1 MKTPSAPPRLA
12 RALVS
17 WLLRGE
23 MGEVVLGDLDEE
35 FARRLE
41 GGATPSRARRRYWRQ
56 ALASIVAGVSREPSE
71 CIDPLRLHT
80 PANAKGTLM
89 NLWLRDLRYAAR
101 LVRRQPAFSGA
112 AILTLAI
119 GIGATTAVF
128 TVVYGVLLRP
138 LPYRDPTR
146 VTLLFYGHQGEVSP
160 WLSPLD
166 FRDYAV
172 QSNVFASAAAIAPIT
187 ANVTGTGDPER
198 LQGARVS
205 WNYFNL
211 LGAPMVLG
219 HAFTEADVQG
229 DGNRAVLSYGLWRRR
244 FAGRQDVVNS
254 ITTFDGHDVTVVGV
268 ASPDVKFPA
277 TAEFWQPLIFTP
289 HDLAPEKRGAQWV
302 QVLAR
307 LKDGQSPQGATT
319 ALETLAAR
327 LALTFPETENN
338 ATLNVVPL
346 QERIVRGSRPTLFVL
361 LGAVTLVM
369 LIACA
374 NVASLLLARAKARG
388 CEMSIRAALGASRAQ
403 LIGQLLV
410 ESLVLG
416 MLGTIGGVGLA
427 VLPVRA
433 LVLLNPS
440 SIPRLSEIA
449 VDGHVLEFAAGAAIV
464 TSLVFGLTPALSLS
478 AWSGGGRFAFT
489 RGAIGDTST
498 RRRRLLVI
506 AELALAVMLLTSAG
520 LLIRSY
526 VQLQHVAPGF
536 DPEGVA
542 TFTLSL
548 PPTKYFDPNGRSAF
562 VTRLL
567 SRIQA
572 KPGVE
577 SAAMAMGLPF
587 TSDLDVVS
595 GFRREA
601 QPEPDSASMPSASLR
616 IITADYFKTM
626 RIPLRGGRFFTAG
639 DTKVSPDVAII
650 NEQTAQRFFPGVS
663 PIGEQIRVSATL
675 AGQARNGPKTIVGV
689 VGNVKYSGL
698 DEETPA
704 EIYLPYD
711 QEPVDAF
718 TVTVRST
725 GQAMMLVP
733 ELRREVAA
741 LDPLLPLA
749 HVNALRDLVDA
760 SIAGRRLTLM
770 VFLAF
775 AAIAVAM
782 STIGVYGV
790 LAYLVGQRT
799 REIGLRLAV
808 GALPSDIVRLFVR
821 EGAVLILV
829 GVGTGL
835 VGALAGGRWIAALL
849 FGVPSVDPL
858 AFAAAVLTLG
868 VTAACATYLPA
879 RRAASVDPS
888 RALRSD

>member
-1 MKTPSAPPRLA
+1 MNTAARPPRLA
-12 RALVS
+12 RALVAS
-17 WLLRGE
+17 LLRGD
-23 MGEVVLGDLDEE
+23 MREVVLGDLDEE
-35 FARRLE
+35 FTRRLE
-41 GGATPSRARRRYWRQ
+41 AGTTPSAARRRYWRQ
-56 ALASIVAGVSREPSE
+56 ALASVLARSGDPREP
-71 CIDPLRLHT
+71 IDRLRFQT
-80 PANAKGTLM
+80 SAAGRGALM
-89 NLWLRDLRYAAR
+89 NLWLRDLRYAGR
-101 LVRRQPAFSGA
+101 LVRRQPAFSGV

-138 LPYRDPTR
+138 LPYRDPARLTM
-146 VTLLFYGHQGEVSP
+146 LFYGHHGQVSP

-166 FRDYAV
+166 FRDYV
-172 QSNVFASAAAIAPIT
+172 GQSDVFASAAAIAPIT
-187 ANVTGTGDPER
+187 ANMTGTGDPER

-211 LGAPMVLG
+211 LGAPMALG
-219 HAFTEADVQG
+219 HAFTEADAHG
-229 DGNRAVLSYGLWRRR
+229 DGDRVVLSDGLWRRR

-254 ITTFDGHDVTVVGV
+254 ITTFDGHPVTVVGV

-289 HDLAPEKRGAQWV
+289 HDLAPAKRGAQWV
-302 QVLAR
+302 HVLAR
-307 LKDGQSPQGATT
+307 LKDDESPQEATT
-319 ALETLAAR
+319 ALETLAGR

-346 QERIVRGSRPTLFVL
+346 QERMVGDSRPTLFVL

-374 NVASLLLARAKARG
+374 NVANLLLARAKARG
-388 CEMSIRAALGASRAQ
+388 REMSVRAALGASRAQ
-403 LIGQLLV
+403 LIRQLLL

-416 MLGTIGGVGLA
+416 VLGTIGGVGLA
-427 VLPVRA
+427 VLSVRA

-449 VDGHVLEFAAGAAIV
+449 VDVHVLGFAAGAAIV
-464 TSLVFGLTPALSLS
+464 TSLLFGLTPALSASL
-478 AWSGGGRFAFT
+478 WSRGGRSALT
-489 RGAIGDTST
+489 RGAIGGTST
-498 RRRRLLVI
+498 RPRRLLVI
-506 AELALAVMLLTSAG
+506 AELALAVMLLTGAG

-526 VQLQHVAPGF
+526 VRLQHVAPGF
-536 DPEGVA
+536 DPEGVV

-548 PPTKYFDPNGRSAF
+548 PSTKYSDPAGPSAF

-567 SRIQA
+567 SRVQVE
-572 KPGVE
+572 PGVE
-577 SAAMAMGLPF
+577 SAAAAMGLPF
-587 TSDLDVVS
+587 TSDLDTVT
-595 GFRREA
+595 GFRREGR
-601 QPEPDSASMPSASLR
+601 PEPDSASMPSASLR
-616 IITADYFKTM
+616 IITADYFTTM
-626 RIPLRGGRFFTAG
+626 RIPLRRGRLFTTG
-639 DTKVSPDVAII
+639 DTAASPEVAII
-650 NEQTAQRFFPGVS
+650 NERTAQRFFAGEN

-675 AGQARNGPKTIVGV
+675 ARRARNGPKTIVGV

-718 TVTVRST
+718 TVAVRRT
-725 GQAMMLVP
+725 KDAMTLVP
-733 ELRREVAA
+733 ALRRDVAA

-749 HVNALRDLVDA
+749 NVDALGDLVDA
-760 SIAGRRLTLM
+760 SIAGRRLTLL
-770 VFLAF
+770 VFLF
-775 AAIAVAM
+775 FGAIAVAM
-782 STIGVYGV
+782 SAIGVYGL

-808 GALPSDIVRLFVR
+808 GALPSDVVWLFVR

-829 GVGTGL
+829 GVGAGL

-849 FGVPSVDPL
+849 FGVTPLDPL
-858 AFAAAVLTLG
+858 TFAAAVFTLG
-868 VTAACATYLPA
+868 ATAASATYFPV
-879 RRAASVDPS
+879 RRAASVDPAG
-888 RALRSD
+888 ALRSE